1 MKPSADQEA
10 VPGDAAVPTL
20 ASSVYERLRD
30 DILRGQLAPG
40 GKLRIEFVSERYDA
54 GNSPVREALNRLSSD
69 GLVDR
74 RDQRGFYVAAAS
86 VADLLELTRTR
97 CWLEEIGLRESI
109 RAFTPGWEEGMVLAL
124 HRLGRVPR
132 SISPDTY
139 QENPEW
145 ERLHRAFH
153 RSLIAGCGSR
163 WLMGFCEQLADQ
175 AYRYRQL
182 SARQVFPKRKE
193 KNEHQAIVD
202 AALRRDVELAVAL
215 LCEHYHKTAEIIV
228 ALGKV
233 APAAK
238 PAKPL
243 RAASKVSRQA
253 RRR

>member
-1 MKPSADQEA
+1 MPPSPSAADNDLISEA
-10 VPGDAAVPTL
+10 SAPTL
-20 ASSVYERLRD
+20 ASSVYERLRG

-40 GKLRIEFVSERYDA
+40 SKLRIEFVSERYDA
-54 GNSPVREALNRLSSD
+54 GHSPVREALNRLSSD

-109 RAFTPGWEEGMVLAL
+109 KAFSPEWEEGVVLAL

-132 SISPDTY
+132 SISPHAY
-139 QENPEW
+139 QENPDW

-163 WLMGFCEQLADQ
+163 WLMAFCDQLADQ

-182 SARQVFPKRKE
+182 SVQQVYPKRKE
-193 KNEHQAIVD
+193 KDEHLAVVNAILARD
-202 AALRRDVELAVAL
+202 ADLAVAL
-215 LCEHYHKTAEIIV
+215 LNEHYHKTADIIV
-228 ALGKV
+228 KSGEAARTVSPALAAAPSASGGKR
-233 APAAK
+233 AK
-238 PAKPL
+238 
-243 RAASKVSRQA
+243 
-253 RRR
+253 